1 MLHSEENTDTKISKF
16 LREKKLHIPL
26 MTFSE
31 IHKQL
36 LQQLTK
42 NLQTFW
48 KHTSWRFTSFRRF
61 QTRQCRKQNRQSVA
75 GYVDFALNITD
86 WFLADAAARY
96 ENYSD
101 FGSTFNYKLASRIKV
116 ADNFNLRFAGSTG
129 FRAPSIH
136 QIYYNVTSTLFT
148 SGQLWK

>member
-1 MLHSEENTDTKISKF
+1 M
-16 LREKKLHIPL
+16 
-26 MTFSE
+26 
-31 IHKQL
+31 
-36 LQQLTK
+36 
-42 NLQTFW
+42 
-48 KHTSWRFTSFRRF
+48 
-61 QTRQCRKQNRQSVA
+61 
-75 GYVDFALNITD
+75 
-86 WFLADAAARY
+86 ADAAARY

-148 SGQLWK
+148 SGQLLEVGTFSNDSKIANLLGIPKLKQETSKSASVVLLIKFLRQTLLLLRTVISQELMTEFF

>member
-1 MLHSEENTDTKISKF
+1 M
-16 LREKKLHIPL
+16 
-26 MTFSE
+26 
-31 IHKQL
+31 
-36 LQQLTK
+36 
-42 NLQTFW
+42 
-48 KHTSWRFTSFRRF
+48 
-61 QTRQCRKQNRQSVA
+61 
-75 GYVDFALNITD
+75 
-86 WFLADAAARY
+86 ADAAARY

-148 SGQLWK
+148 SGQLLEVGTFSNDSKIANLLGIPKLKQETSKSASVGFTYKIPSANLTITADGYFTRIDDRIL